1 MTINEYLEKNSFH
14 DSYISNICYDTKGVL
29 KVAIVQLLSELNIDN
44 YNIQGISADDQVEI
58 EVKVTGIDYI
68 CHEDSDYLE
77 SEITSVEVGSMN
89 GYDIILVKVYNY
101 TCGMLYREIYIRGQ
115 NLQVTSEILRK
126 MNDTDK

>member
-1 MTINEYLEKNSFH
+1 MTVKEYFEKNSFH
-14 DSYISNICYDTKGVL
+14 DSYISNICYDAKGIL
-29 KVAIVQLLSELNIDN
+29 KIVIVQLLSELNVDN
-44 YNIQGISADDQVEI
+44 YNIKDLSIDDQVEI
-58 EVKVTGIDYI
+58 EVRVTGIDYI

-77 SEITSVEVGSMN
+77 SEITSIEVGSIN
-89 GYDIILVKVYNY
+89 SYDIILVKLYNY

>member
-1 MTINEYLEKNSFH
+1 M
-14 DSYISNICYDTKGVL
+14 
-29 KVAIVQLLSELNIDN
+29 
-44 YNIQGISADDQVEI
+44 
-58 EVKVTGIDYI
+58 TGIDYV

-89 GYDIILVKVYNY
+89 GYDIILVKLYNY
-101 TCGMLYREIYIRGQ
+101 TCGMLYREIYIREQ